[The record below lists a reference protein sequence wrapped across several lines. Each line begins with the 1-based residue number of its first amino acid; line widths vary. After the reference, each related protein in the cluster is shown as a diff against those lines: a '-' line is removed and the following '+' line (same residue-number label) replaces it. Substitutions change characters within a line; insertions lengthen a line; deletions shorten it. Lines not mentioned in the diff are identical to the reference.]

1 MLKVKDGV
9 NGNST
14 TATTLQTARTINGT
28 SFNGSANITTA
39 NWGTAR
45 TLTIGSTGKSVNGSA
60 NISWTLT
67 EIGAMGTVSANGYY
81 GLALPDKTTSNWIR
95 TTVNGIIPYQSGGA
109 SALGTSSWPFNNAY
123 INIVYGN
130 LSGNATTATTLQTAR
145 TINGTSFNG
154 STNITTTNWGTARTI
169 TIGNTG
175 KSVNGSA
182 NISWSLSEI
191 GAAATSHTHSYLPLS
206 GGTLTGETI
215 FNNYLSINAWSGYG
229 TGKAQLWYN
238 GNTKSLLLQPPVE
251 DIQINGKYVYHQGR
265 IPSPDDIGALPITGG
280 TVLGTLLV
288 DKDLYVGEN
297 AVFRTFQAQVGQTIE
312 IRCHLTPNTNEW
324 WNLGQSHSM
333 FGDIYSRRGALN
345 GSDISFKENIK
356 DIAENNKLRTF
367 SNENEY
373 DSSVTL
379 SDLYEYV
386 KNINIKSFNYKNT
399 DENILGIIANDI
411 PDNIFN
417 KIGIINDNNERI
429 IFATAQIAMLQGALK
444 EAINKIE
451 GLQNEIELIKDGVN

>member
-9 NGNST
+9 NGNSTTATTLQTARTINGTSFNGSSNITTANWGTARTLTIGSTGKSVNGSANVSWTLAEIGAAAASHSHSYIPLSGSTAITGTLRTSGELQSTSANAIRLVNGNYGVILRNDGTSTYLLLTASGDQYGNWNTLRPWYVNNSTGLVVFGNGLQGSLSGNAT

-45 TLTIGSTGKSVNGSA
+45 T
-60 NISWTLT
+60 
-67 EIGAMGTVSANGYY
+67 
-81 GLALPDKTTSNWIR
+81 
-95 TTVNGIIPYQSGGA
+95 
-109 SALGTSSWPFNNAY
+109 
-123 INIVYGN
+123 
-130 LSGNATTATTLQTAR
+130 
-145 TINGTSFNG
+145 
-154 STNITTTNWGTARTI
+154 I

-182 NISWSLSEI
+182 NVSWSLS
-191 GAAATSHTHSYLPLS
+191 
-206 GGTLTGETI
+206 
-215 FNNYLSINAWSGYG
+215 
-229 TGKAQLWYN
+229 
-238 GNTKSLLLQPPVE
+238 
-251 DIQINGKYVYHQGR
+251 
-265 IPSPDDIGALPITGG
+265 DIGALPITGG

-297 AVFRTFQAQVGQTIE
+297 AVFKTFQAQVGQTIE

-356 DIAENNKLRTF
+356 NIVENKDIMLLSENT
-367 SNENEY
+367 EY
-373 DSSVTL
+373 DDTVTL
-379 SDLYEYV
+379 NDLYNYV
-386 KNINIKSFNYKNT
+386 KNIDIKSFNYKKT
-399 DENILGIIANDI
+399 KENILGIIANEI
-411 PDNIFN
+411 PENIFN
-417 KIGIINDNNERI
+417 KIGIINENNERV

-451 GLQNEIELIKDGVN
+451 ELQNEIDLIKDGIN

>member
-28 SFNGSANITTA
+28 SFNGSSNITTA

-60 NISWTLT
+60 N
-67 EIGAMGTVSANGYY
+67 V
-81 GLALPDKTTSNWIR
+81 
-95 TTVNGIIPYQSGGA
+95 
-109 SALGTSSWPFNNAY
+109 
-123 INIVYGN
+123 
-130 LSGNATTATTLQTAR
+130 
-145 TINGTSFNG
+145 
-154 STNITTTNWGTARTI
+154 
-169 TIGNTG
+169 
-175 KSVNGSA
+175 
-182 NISWSLSEI
+182 SWSLS
-191 GAAATSHTHSYLPLS
+191 
-206 GGTLTGETI
+206 
-215 FNNYLSINAWSGYG
+215 
-229 TGKAQLWYN
+229 
-238 GNTKSLLLQPPVE
+238 
-251 DIQINGKYVYHQGR
+251 
-265 IPSPDDIGALPITGG
+265 DIGALPITGG

-356 DIAENNKLRTF
+356 NIVENKDIMLLSENT
-367 SNENEY
+367 EY
-373 DSSVTL
+373 DDTVTL
-379 SDLYEYV
+379 NDLYNYV
-386 KNINIKSFNYKNT
+386 KNIDIKSFNYKKT
-399 DENILGIIANDI
+399 KENILGIIANEI
-411 PDNIFN
+411 PENIFN
-417 KIGIINDNNERI
+417 KIGIINENNERV

-451 GLQNEIELIKDGVN
+451 ELQNEIDLIKDGVN

>member
-1 MLKVKDGV
+1 MLKVKDGI

-14 TATTLQTARTINGT
+14 SATVLQTARTITIGSAGKAFNGSANLSWSLSEIGAAASSHSHNYAGSSSAGGAANSALTCTGNSSTATTLQTARTINGT

-45 TLTIGSTGKSVNGSA
+45 TLTIG
-60 NISWTLT
+60 
-67 EIGAMGTVSANGYY
+67 
-81 GLALPDKTTSNWIR
+81 
-95 TTVNGIIPYQSGGA
+95 
-109 SALGTSSWPFNNAY
+109 
-123 INIVYGN
+123 
-130 LSGNATTATTLQTAR
+130 
-145 TINGTSFNG
+145 
-154 STNITTTNWGTARTI
+154 
-169 TIGNTG
+169 NTG

-182 NISWSLSEI
+182 NVSWSLSEI
-191 GAAATSHTHSYLPLS
+191 GAAAISHTHSYLPLS

-265 IPSPDDIGALPITGG
+265 LPSPSDIGALPITGG

-356 DIAENNKLRTF
+356 NIVENKDIMLLSENT
-367 SNENEY
+367 EY
-373 DSSVTL
+373 DDTVTL
-379 SDLYEYV
+379 NDLYNYV
-386 KNINIKSFNYKNT
+386 KNIDIKSFNYKQT
-399 DENILGIIANDI
+399 KENILGIIANEI
-411 PDNIFN
+411 PENIFN
-417 KIGIINDNNERI
+417 KIGIINENNERM

-451 GLQNEIELIKDGVN
+451 ELQTEVNAIKGGDI